1 MTVQLFDKMSRL
13 YDTVE
18 PTVIDDSMLKATIIE
33 QGPQEEAGNV
43 ARKDGIF
50 YEEVPTLRLDFK
62 NILRIENLWQFDSL
76 TKLQLDNNVIEKI
89 EGLESLKNLIWLDLS
104 FNNIEKIEGLDN
116 LSKLRDL
123 SLYNNQITK
132 LECLNALEK
141 LEVFSIGNNQLTEYS
156 NILYLRNF
164 KELKTL
170 CLRGNPFCDRDDF
183 MLYVLAHLNQI
194 IYLDYRLIDDNT
206 RAEGTK
212 KFEIDLG
219 QLISTE
225 ESEEKVRNEKNLV
238 AIENEADKEAYVEGL
253 NSDELFL
260 NLFSEDGEGQ
270 KLNETPG
277 ADELLNEYHDKFV
290 NICKEMYTFGK
301 SQKEIRKVEVEEF
314 WKCLS
319 EAKDLNTEESTK
331 EITVFTEWKK
341 IFTDELNACAEDET
355 GQEAK
360 LNEYGEEVN
369 KLWEKLMY
377 LEVVIVDQ
385 IEAITSDFERNMSE
399 LVTNFVEQI
408 QGYFSQIRDLEN
420 VQFER
425 LQELCLTM
433 LEKVVKGEVP
443 EDFSDDLKD
452 LFIDKDTVVNAL
464 QTSHDLHLLKI
475 DSREDDMISKIKN
488 WLSTMIEQIHDEEE
502 YKRNRKR
509 VMEINRLVDYL
520 RDRRASCRERV

>member
-1 MTVQLFDKMSRL
+1 MSRL

-18 PTVIDDSMLKATIIE
+18 PTVIDDAMLKSTIVE

-50 YEEVPTLRLDFK
+50 YEEVPSLRLDFK
-62 NILRIENLWQFDSL
+62 NILRIENLWQFEKL
-76 TKLQLDNNVIEKI
+76 TTLQLDNNVIEKI
-89 EGLESLKNLIWLDLS
+89 EGLENLRNLKWLDLS

-116 LSKLRDL
+116 LTQLKDL
-123 SLYNNQITK
+123 SLYNNQIKK
-132 LECLNALEK
+132 LENINGLDK
-141 LEVFSIGNNQLTEYS
+141 LEVFSIGNNQLTDFS

-164 KELKTL
+164 KDLKTV

-194 IYLDYRLIDDNT
+194 IYLDYRLIDPNT
-206 RAEGTK
+206 RADGLK
-212 KFEIDLG
+212 KFEIDIG
-219 QLISTE
+219 QLINTE
-225 ESEEKVRNEKNLV
+225 ETEEKLRQEKL
-238 AIENEADKEAYVEGL
+238 AEDQEIEANKEAYVDGL

-260 NLFSEDGEGQ
+260 NMFSEDPEGQ

-290 NICKEMYTFGK
+290 NVCKEMFTFGK
-301 SQKEIRKVEVEEF
+301 AQKELRRKEVEEF
-314 WKCLS
+314 WKCLMD
-319 EAKDLNTEESTK
+319 AKQANTEEATK
-331 EITVFTEWKK
+331 EINIFTDWKK
-341 IFTDELNACAEDET
+341 IFTDDLNAIAEDES
-355 GQEAK
+355 GQEQK

-385 IEAITSDFERNMSE
+385 IESITSEFERNMSE
-399 LVTNFVEQI
+399 LVTNFVEMI
-408 QGYFSQIRDLEN
+408 QGFFSQIRDLEN
-420 VQFER
+420 IQFER

-443 EDFSDDLKD
+443 EDFSEELRD

-520 RDRRASCRERV
+520 RDEIYEPADFQEQ